1 MSSVLLDSTVRGTI
15 ADFFIRVMYFMC
27 GVCNFKLMLNT
38 NFNEP
43 LPEEE
48 TIEADAGTRNE

>member
-1 MSSVLLDSTVRGTI
+1 
-15 ADFFIRVMYFMC
+15 MC